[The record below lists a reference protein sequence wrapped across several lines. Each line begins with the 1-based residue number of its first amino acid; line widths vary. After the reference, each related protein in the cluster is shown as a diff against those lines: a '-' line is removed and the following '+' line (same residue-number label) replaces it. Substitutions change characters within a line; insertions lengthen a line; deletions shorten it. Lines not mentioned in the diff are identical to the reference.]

1 VSNVYP
7 IMKVIEKEVFFDM
20 KHGYVRPVT
29 IHDSVNEQK
38 RKINFYTTNI
48 TEEQHAKNKKRDQL
62 QQFFNEILCQGDEL
76 YITDLC
82 ILADSSRHLVELF
95 DKAQQLEQLLNE
107 ILGQGDELYITDLC
121 ILADSSKRF
130 VELFDKA
137 PVLVVSIYI
146 INLQMLIHA
155 EFTAPFPDVLHAIS
169 DFQSDVVKFRTR
181 VGMEE
186 SSKKGAK
193 IGRPRRSDENLKNAI
208 DMYMSKQYTLDEIK
222 EQTNISRA
230 TLYRHLDQ

>member
-1 VSNVYP
+1 
-7 IMKVIEKEVFFDM
+7 MKLIEKELFFDM
-20 KHGYVRPVT
+20 KHGYVLPVT
-29 IHDSVNEQK
+29 FHDTVVVQK

-62 QQFFNEILCQGDEL
+62 QQLFNEILSHGDKL

-82 ILADSSRHLVELF
+82 ILADSSNHLVELF
-95 DKAQQLEQLLNE
+95 DKAQ
-107 ILGQGDELYITDLC
+107 ELD
-121 ILADSSKRF
+121 
-130 VELFDKA
+130 
-137 PVLVVSIYI
+137 VSIYI
-146 INLQMLIHA
+146 MNLQMLIHA
-155 EFTAPFPDVLHAIS
+155 EYTAPFNDVLHAIS

>member
-1 VSNVYP
+1 
-7 IMKVIEKEVFFDM
+7 MKLIEKEVFFDM

-82 ILADSSRHLVELF
+82 ILADSSKHLVELF
-95 DKAQQLEQLLNE
+95 DKAQ
-107 ILGQGDELYITDLC
+107 ELD
-121 ILADSSKRF
+121 
-130 VELFDKA
+130 
-137 PVLVVSIYI
+137 VSIYI

-155 EFTAPFPDVLHAIS
+155 EYTAPFPDVLHAIS

>member
-1 VSNVYP
+1 
-7 IMKVIEKEVFFDM
+7 MKLIEKEVFFDM

-82 ILADSSRHLVELF
+82 ILADSSKHLVELF
-95 DKAQQLEQLLNE
+95 DKAH
-107 ILGQGDELYITDLC
+107 ELD
-121 ILADSSKRF
+121 
-130 VELFDKA
+130 
-137 PVLVVSIYI
+137 VSIYI
-146 INLQMLIHA
+146 INMQILNHA
-155 EFTAPFPDVLHAIS
+155 EYHVYFTDILHAIYVFES
-169 DFQSDVVKFRTR
+169 AVVKYRKQ

-193 IGRPRRSDENLKNAI
+193 RGRPRRSDENLKNAI
-208 DMYMSKQYTLDEIK
+208 DMNMSKQYTLYEIK
-222 EQTNISRA
+222 EQTNI
-230 TLYRHLDQ
+230 